1 MEFTAKTVEEAVTNG
16 LKEMNLG
23 IDDAIIT
30 VKEEPK
36 KGLFGR
42 IKGNA
47 VVEITSKIAES
58 KPKKEKKEKIE
69 KPAKAKPVKK
79 AKEINDNGEKQFVEK
94 LLEILGVPAEVE
106 VSIDNGNETITI
118 KTEEQSEI
126 IGYRGEVLDAIQTLA
141 GAVKNI
147 GKKDYEKVV
156 VDCENYREKREE
168 TLIKLAHKLENKA
181 IELKREVYLEPMNP
195 FERRI
200 IHMALA
206 ESTGVTTKSD
216 GKEPNRFVIIVPNEK
231 DEFARPYNA
240 GVNHGDNRD
249 RRNNRN
255 SRGNNRN
262 YKGGRSSGK
271 PAGAK
276 KAQATSFGTFLGNSK
291 DLNA

>member
-1 MEFTAKTVEEAVTNG
+1 MEFVAKTVEEAVTNG
-16 LKEMNLG
+16 LKELNLE
-23 IDDAIIT
+23 IDNAIIT

-47 VVEITSKIAES
+47 VVEIVAKEDE
-58 KPKKEKKEKIE
+58 KPKKEKKASNP
-69 KPAKAKPVKK
+69 KPKAKKEKK
-79 AKEINDNGEKQFVEK
+79 AEITDNGEKDFVVK
-94 LLEILGVPAEVE
+94 LLEILGVSAEVE
-106 VSIDNGNETITI
+106 VKEENGNETIVI

-147 GKKDYEKVV
+147 GKKEYEKVV
-156 VDCENYREKREE
+156 VDCENYRNKREE

-181 IELKREVYLEPMNP
+181 VELKREVYLEPMNP

-206 ESTGVTTKSD
+206 DSTTVTTKSD

-249 RRNNRN
+249 RRNNRS
-255 SRGNNRN
+255 SRGGRN
-262 YKGGRSSGK
+262 YKGGSSRPRSSG
-271 PAGAK
+271 GAK
-276 KAQATSFGTFLGNSK
+276 KTQASSFGTFLGNSK
-291 DLNA
+291 DLSN

>member
-16 LKEMNLG
+16 LKELNLE
-23 IDDAIIT
+23 IDNAIIT

-47 VVEITSKIAES
+47 VVEITAKVEE
-58 KPKKEKKEKIE
+58 KPKKEKKAPAQK
-69 KPAKAKPVKK
+69 AKAKAKK
-79 AKEINDNGEKQFVEK
+79 TEITDNGEKDFVIK
-94 LLEILGVPAEVE
+94 LLDILGVKSEVE
-106 VSIDNGNETITI
+106 VSCDNGNEVITI
-118 KTEEQSEI
+118 KTEDQSEI

-156 VDCENYREKREE
+156 VDCENYRNKREE
-168 TLIKLAHKLENKA
+168 TLVKLAHKLENKA

-249 RRNNRN
+249 RRNNNRN
-255 SRGNNRN
+255 SRGGKNF
-262 YKGGRSSGK
+262 RSSSPVRKSNG
-271 PAGAK
+271 GAK
-276 KAQATSFGTFLGNSK
+276 KSQASSFGTFLGNSK

>member
-16 LKEMNLG
+16 LKELNLE
-23 IDDAIIT
+23 IDNAIIT
-30 VKEEPK
+30 VKQEPK

-47 VVEITSKIAES
+47 VVEITAKVEE
-58 KPKKEKKEKIE
+58 KPKKEKKAPAVK
-69 KPAKAKPVKK
+69 AKAKAKK
-79 AKEINDNGEKQFVEK
+79 AEITDNGEKDFVIK
-94 LLEILGVPAEVE
+94 LLDILGVKAEVE
-106 VSIDNGNETITI
+106 VSCNNGNEVITI
-118 KTEEQSEI
+118 KTEDQSEI

-156 VDCENYREKREE
+156 VDCENYRNKREE
-168 TLIKLAHKLENKA
+168 TLVKLAHKLENKA

-249 RRNNRN
+249 RRNNNRN
-255 SRGNNRN
+255 SRGGKNF
-262 YKGGRSSGK
+262 RSSS
-271 PAGAK
+271 PARKSSGGAK
-276 KAQATSFGTFLGNSK
+276 KSQASSFGTFLGNSK